1 MRSFNYK
8 QVDQELF
15 TPEIMNLIFKIYE
28 YKGKQ
33 ELFMEAKPDMLE
45 ALLEVTKIQSTGS
58 SNRIEGIFTSDA
70 RLKDLVY
77 EKAEPFNRYEEQIAG
92 YRDVLNTI
100 HENYNYIKISSNI
113 ILQLYRDL
121 YSYHPSSNC
130 GKYKNQDNTIE
141 EINVNGERTIRFK
154 PLSALETPSAME
166 RLCQAYQDA
175 KKEGRI
181 DSLILISKF
190 ILDFLCIH
198 PFIDGNGRMSRLLTL
213 LLLYQEDYIVGKYI
227 SIEMI
232 IENTKKSYYRSL
244 QQSSQG
250 WHDGRNSLD
259 PFVKYYLSIIL
270 KAYKEF
276 SERVEAVEVRGLN
289 KSERVKD
296 LFDKKIGK
304 ISKSHIAEIYPD
316 ISIPTIEKALSDLLK
331 AGYIRKVGSGRATA
345 YIRKRD

>member
-15 TPEIMNLIFKIYE
+15 TPEIMNLISKIHE

-45 ALLEVTKIQSTGS
+45 AMLEVAKIQSTGS
-58 SNRIEGIFTSDA
+58 SNRIEGIFTSDV

-77 EKAEPFNRYEEQIAG
+77 EKAEPFNRDEEQIAG

-121 YSYHPSSNC
+121 YSYHPSSNR

-141 EINVNGERTIRFK
+141 EVNANGRRAIIFK
-154 PLSALETPSAME
+154 PLSSFETPSAME

-232 IENTKKSYYRSL
+232 IENTKESYYRSL
-244 QQSSQG
+244 QQSSQE
-250 WHDGRNSLD
+250 WHEGKNSLD

-276 SERVEAVEVRGLN
+276 SERVEAVEIRGLN

-304 ISKSHIAEIYPD
+304 ISKSDIAEIYPD

-345 YIRKRD
+345 YIKK